1 MDKDYTTEQV
11 GDQVTYLGDRS
22 KLDEAFLMA
31 ETGAIA
37 YVEEFSGKKFV
48 ILTLEKFD
56 EIFDKLKAA
65 EDDRQAAIE
74 DEAGADL

>member
-1 MDKDYTTEQV
+1 MTKDYKVEQI
-11 GDQVTYLGDRS
+11 GDQVTYLDDRS
-22 KLDEAFLMA
+22 KLDEAFLLA

-56 EIFDKLKAA
+56 EFFKKL
-65 EDDRQAAIE
+65 EE
-74 DEAGADL
+74 VTDE